1 MSVTKTGFR
10 FQFWGDCQHHRNE
23 LGIGAFYW
31 RGGGFSFTLGFRTVS
46 FGVGDSGFDHY
57 RGLGFSRVF
66 SAEGGYWEGY
76 WNG

>member
-1 MSVTKTGFR
+1 MITKTGFS
-10 FQFWGDCQHHRNE
+10 FKFWGDTQHHRNE

-31 RGGGFSFTLGFRTVS
+31 SSGALSFTFGYRTYS
-46 FGVGDSGFDHY
+46 FGFGSGRVEHY

-66 SAEGGYWEGY
+66 SSGGNYWEFY